1 MRIGG
6 CEAYTFS
13 CKRWMMRHAEPESLL
28 ADDPPSTTFCIS
40 KKDGSGSSFSF
51 LFRSN
56 CLRFL
61 SYGLV
66 RPPLVTTV
74 PGPFSSECLQGRTIG
89 RLGVAA
95 PSVPGYA
102 SPRLHHRT
110 EAPDSGSDSEAP

>member
-74 PGPFSSECLQGRTIG
+74 PGPCASRAGPSADSEWPLRQSQAMVPA
-89 RLGVAA
+89 LGYITV
-95 PSVPGYA
+95 
-102 SPRLHHRT
+102 T
-110 EAPDSGSDSEAP
+110 EAPDSGSEAP